1 MKRVLLLLDGVHNAN
16 RAFSEV
22 AKLCEAGDG
31 IIALAVVKQ
40 PDPEVVGMEP
50 PPEEEP
56 NTLTAGTGSFA
67 PRMGDDV
74 PILETSD
81 EVQAR
86 VSDEVL
92 GELNP
97 YTSALQQRGID
108 AFARVIVRNVPGEAI
123 ADWAR
128 EEQPTHVAVL
138 ASSFEHLNTALG
150 QGDETDVLN
159 GRLAPLEILPA

>member
-40 PDPEVVGMEP
+40 PEAEIVGMEP

-74 PILETSD
+74 PVFETSD

-108 AFARVIVRNVPGEAI
+108 AFARVIVRDVPGEAI

-138 ASSFEHLNTALG
+138 ASSFEHLTGALG

>member
-22 AKLCEAGDG
+22 VKLCEAGDG
-31 IIALAVVKQ
+31 VIALAVVDQ
-40 PDPEVVGMEP
+40 PEPEIIGMRP
-50 PPEEEP
+50 PSEEEP

-74 PILETSD
+74 PEFETSD
-81 EVQAR
+81 DVQAR

-108 AFARVIVRNVPGEAI
+108 AFARVVVRDVPGEAI
-123 ADWAR
+123 AEWAR

-138 ASSFEHLNTALG
+138 ASSFERLNSALG
-150 QGDETDVLN
+150 KGDETDVLS